1 MEELHR
7 GTRSA
12 IVRLLQRLLNKK
24 LRAERLSAA
33 PLELDGRFG
42 RLTEEAIRTFQTR
55 HAMTPTGVADAR
67 LWRAIGLTIDVW
79 HQHVLLVGQT
89 TDTTCWAAAAS
100 MILGTMTPSL
110 STSHLGEDGGLEGSI
125 EHHRAFA
132 ESLGWD
138 MPMRS
143 PGVSELIALI
153 TRGPLWIRASG
164 EDWAHAVV
172 LSGVFGDGTADATM
186 VRIHDPWP
194 PRQGHVYGAFLD
206 DLYIIA
212 ADGGISPMNL
222 DYVLI
227 PR

>member
-1 MEELHR
+1 
-7 GTRSA
+7 
-12 IVRLLQRLLNKK
+12 
-24 LRAERLSAA
+24 
-33 PLELDGRFG
+33 
-42 RLTEEAIRTFQTR
+42 
-55 HAMTPTGVADAR
+55 
-67 LWRAIGLTIDVW
+67 
-79 HQHVLLVGQT
+79 
-89 TDTTCWAAAAS
+89 
-100 MILGTMTPSL
+100 
-110 STSHLGEDGGLEGSI
+110 
-125 EHHRAFA
+125 
-132 ESLGWD
+132 
-138 MPMRS
+138 MRS

-212 ADGGISPMNL
+212 ADGGISPMTL